1 MDKTNQQN
9 KRTSERGNFAEGK
22 VWKNIV
28 AQALPLMLAQLVQLA
43 YNIVDR
49 IYIGHMQNIGS
60 MALTGI
66 GLAFPLT
73 TLIQAFTSLYSM
85 GGAPIFSIAR
95 GQNDNKRAQKIMS
108 QVVSLLVG
116 TSVVLF
122 LICYIFRKPVLYLF
136 GASDESYPFADAY
149 LKIYLL
155 GTVFTMFSAG
165 MNNFINAQG
174 FPRLGMLTTIIG
186 AVLNLI
192 LDPLF
197 IFALNMGI
205 EGAAIATVL
214 SQAVSALWVL
224 SFFLGKKNN
233 YRLNLKLMIPD
244 ISIIKDILALGV
256 SGFIAKGTNCAVQ
269 VICNATLKL
278 FGGDLYVG
286 IMTCI
291 NSIREI
297 AELPI
302 FALTNGSQPVLG
314 FNYGARKYK
323 RLRSGI
329 KFSCVSS
336 TIYTILGWFVIMGLP
351 KMWISIFTDDPQIIS
366 SGVPAMKIYF
376 ITFFFMAFQA
386 AAQSTFVALGC
397 SKRAVFFSL
406 LRKAII
412 VIPLTFLL
420 PRMGMGVDGVFA
432 AEPVSNVLGG
442 LAAFVTMYLT
452 LYRKLPKEDY

>member
-1 MDKTNQQN
+1 MKENRNQ
-9 KRTSERGNFAEGK
+9 TRGNFAEGK
-22 VWKNIV
+22 VWRNIV
-28 AQALPLMLAQLVQLA
+28 AQAFPMMLAQLVQLA

-49 IYIGHMQNIGS
+49 IYIGHMQDIGT

-73 TLIQAFTSLYSM
+73 TLVQAFTALYST
-85 GGAPIFSIAR
+85 GGAPLFSIAR
-95 GQNDNKRAQKIMS
+95 GQKDDRRASKILS
-108 QVVSLLVG
+108 QAVSLLLG
-116 TSVVLF
+116 TSVILF

-136 GASDESYPFADAY
+136 GASDASYPYADAY
-149 LKIYLL
+149 LKIYLF
-155 GTVFTMFSAG
+155 GTAFTMFSTG
-165 MNNFINAQG
+165 MNTFINAQG
-174 FPRLGMLTTIIG
+174 FPRLGMLTTVIG
-186 AVLNLI
+186 AALNLV

-197 IFALNMGI
+197 IFALDMGI
-205 EGAAIATVL
+205 EGAAIATVI

-224 SFFLGKKNN
+224 SFYLGKKTN
-233 YRLNLKLMIPD
+233 YRIIPKYMIPD
-244 ISIIKDILALGV
+244 GKIIKSILSLGV
-256 SGFIAKGTNCAVQ
+256 TGFIAKGTNCAVQ
-269 VICNATLKL
+269 VLCNATLRV

-302 FALTNGSQPVLG
+302 FALTNGAQPVLS
-314 FNYGARKYK
+314 FNYGARKFR
-323 RLRSGI
+323 RLRTGI
-329 KFSCVSS
+329 KFSCTAS
-336 TIYTILGWFVIMGLP
+336 TIYTILGWCLIMGLP
-351 KMWISIFTDDPQIIS
+351 KMWISIFTSDAAMIE

-412 VIPLTFLL
+412 VIPLTILL
-420 PRMGMGVDGVFA
+420 PRLGMGVNGVFA

-442 LAAFVTMYLT
+442 LAAFTTMYLT
-452 LYRKLPKEDY
+452 LYRKLPKEDEPDTD